1 MSLRLARRLSSG
13 TFGAVLAACLATVLA
28 LPAAAQTMVRVQTP
42 KGPIDIALTDAETP
56 LTVANFLGYVRRN
69 QYDSS
74 FFHRLA
80 TGFVLQGGG
89 FAWNDAASPKLTT
102 ITAQPPVLNEY
113 SPTRPNVRGTV
124 AMAKVGATPPTQ
136 TSINS
141 ATNQWFINLKDN
153 TTILNESQN
162 GGFTVFG
169 RVTTPSMAV
178 VDVLAA
184 YGTVGATGCSGV
196 FGGNT
201 SAFNELPVSPRPAT
215 CGDVSA
221 ASLAMVT
228 SARELPAR
236 ATLSDSDRVFNYLE
250 AAFPQYVAP
259 ASSASATAA
268 GYYYRFYAQSNA
280 YVGVK
285 DGQVWYIGPATQNT
299 LLALGSQADWL
310 GVATAAGY

>member
-1 MSLRLARRLSSG
+1 MSLRLARRATSATL
-13 TFGAVLAACLATVLA
+13 GAVLATLVASLMA
-28 LPAAAQTMVRVQTP
+28 LPAAAQTMVRVQTA
-42 KGPIDIALTDAETP
+42 KGPIDIALTDTATP
-56 LTVANFLGYVRRN
+56 LTVANFLGYVRRG
-69 QYDSS
+69 QYDGS

-89 FAWNDAASPKLTT
+89 FAWNDATTPKLTT
-102 ITAQPPVLNEY
+102 VTAQPPVLNEY
-113 SPTRPNVRGTV
+113 SATRPNVRGTV
-124 AMAKVGATPPTQ
+124 AMAKVGASPPTQ

-178 VDVLAA
+178 VDILAA
-184 YGTVGATGCSGV
+184 YGTVGATGCGSV
-196 FGGNT
+196 FGGNA

-215 CGDVSA
+215 CGDVNA
-221 ASLAMVT
+221 ASLIMVT

-250 AAFPQYVAP
+250 AAFPQFVAP
-259 ASSASATAA
+259 ASSASLTAQ
-268 GYYYRFYAQSNA
+268 GYYFRYYAQTNA
-280 YVGVK
+280 FVGTK
-285 DGQVWYIGPATQNT
+285 DGQVWYLVPSINGNVNP
-299 LLALGSQADWL
+299 LGSLADWL
-310 GVATAAGY
+310 AVATAAGY